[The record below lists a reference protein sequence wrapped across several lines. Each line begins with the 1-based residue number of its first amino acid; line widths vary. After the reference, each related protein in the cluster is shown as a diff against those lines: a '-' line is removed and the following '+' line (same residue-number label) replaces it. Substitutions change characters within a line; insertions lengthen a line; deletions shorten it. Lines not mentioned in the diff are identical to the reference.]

1 MGTKKSLYET
11 VFAFF
16 LASFQCISFWVFFFF
31 FLVGGA
37 IWFFYKCF
45 ELLLLL
51 FVFLGLH
58 LQHME
63 IARLGVQLEL
73 YPPAYATATAT
84 LHTAHGNAGSLTH

>member
-1 MGTKKSLYET
+1 MKLSLP
-11 VFAFF
+11 FFWLPSNAFPSGF
-16 LASFQCISFWVFFFF
+16 FFFF